1 MSNLL
6 AQLKQDLE
14 AGRLVAAATVLAGPE
29 PGARMLAWPGGQT
42 AGSLGQPDLD
52 RQVVSRM
59 QALMAGQ
66 QSARESFR
74 YGEVEYD
81 VFIEVFSPPPHLII
95 IGAAHVAIPLVSFAR
110 VLGFR
115 TTVIDPRPAFATA
128 DRFGHADHLLQG
140 WPDDLLP
147 GLNLNEGCY
156 IAVLSHDDKIDL
168 PALALAVRSPAR
180 YIGALGSR
188 KTMAKR
194 AERLREMGVSEEQ
207 LGRIHNPIGL
217 DLGGRRPE
225 ETALAIMA
233 EIVAARNGKP

>member
-1 MSNLL
+1 MTSIF

-14 AGRLVAAATVLAGPE
+14 AGRLVAAATVLAGPN
-29 PGARMLAWPGGQT
+29 PGARMLAWPDGCT

-52 RQVVSRM
+52 RQVAGRM
-59 QALMAGQ
+59 QALLGDQQTTRERFVAG
-66 QSARESFR
+66 
-74 YGEVEYD
+74 GVEYD
-81 VFIEVFSPPPHLII
+81 LFIEVFPPPSRLII
-95 IGAAHVAIPLVSFAR
+95 IGAAHVAIALVSFAR

-128 DRFGHADHLLQG
+128 DRFGHADHLLPG

-147 GLNLNEGCY
+147 GLNLDEGCY
-156 IAVLSHDDKIDL
+156 VAVLSHDDKIDL

-188 KTMAKR
+188 QTMARR
-194 AERLREMGVSEEQ
+194 AERLRELGVSDEA
-207 LGRIHNPIGL
+207 LRRIHNPIGL
-217 DLGGRRPE
+217 ALGGRRPE

-233 EIVAARNGKP
+233 EIVAVQNGRS